1 MGVNMKEPTGEGA
14 AFEAAL
20 GFESKDKDFPKPSP
34 KTDEWQKYIDG
45 AICPTKDVIK
55 TRPSKDEYYLNIA
68 QEVSSRGTCLRR
80 RFGAIIVKDDTIIS
94 TGYVGA
100 PRDRVNCCD
109 RGTCFRMEN
118 NIPSGQRYEL
128 CRSVHAEMNAII
140 NADPIKRKG
149 STMYLV
155 GVENNGS
162 FTEADCCSMCKR
174 MIINSGVAIVVF
186 RTATGGI
193 REVNV
198 CDWVDDDDS
207 LTIHEGY

>member
-1 MGVNMKEPTGEGA
+1 
-14 AFEAAL
+14 
-20 GFESKDKDFPKPSP
+20 
-34 KTDEWQKYIDG
+34 
-45 AICPTKDVIK
+45 
-55 TRPSKDEYYLNIA
+55 
-68 QEVSSRGTCLRR
+68 
-80 RFGAIIVKDDTIIS
+80 
-94 TGYVGA
+94 
-100 PRDRVNCCD
+100 
-109 RGTCFRMEN
+109 
-118 NIPSGQRYEL
+118 
-128 CRSVHAEMNAII
+128 MNAII

-198 CDWVDDDDS
+198 RDWVDDDDS